1 MFINVGNCKFYNL
14 ERTHMEIKTS
24 NKAPQAT
31 TAASPQ
37 KQAYKSPLLRIYG
50 AVHQFTQGSKQSGND
65 GTVGMTQNSDRAL
78 KENIVRV
85 GMHPLGIGL
94 YLFDYK
100 PEFKAMAGYGR
111 RFGVMV
117 DEVEAVMP
125 KAVVMHSDGHKRVDY
140 ALLGIDF
147 SGRRVH

>member
-1 MFINVGNCKFYNL
+1 MNTKVDKMAS
-14 ERTHMEIKTS
+14 E
-24 NKAPQAT
+24 AT
-31 TAASPQ
+31 LTSPQ
-37 KQAYKSPLLRIYG
+37 KLAYQSPELRVYG
-50 AVHQFTQGSKQSGND
+50 AVHQFTQGSMQNGND
-65 GTVGMTQNSDRAL
+65 GGGSMTQTSERAL

-117 DEVEAVMP
+117 DEVETVMP
-125 KAVVMHSDGHKRVDY
+125 NAVVLRPDGHKTVDY

-147 SGRRVH
+147 SERSIH